1 MAHDEAAAAENQPGL
16 AHQPAVMSGPAA
28 VEEAGPA
35 AQAAA
40 TSPSMAHPWTTVTKT
55 WWSCP
60 FPPYVVSTAE
70 LASSVPSTVVTLTSR
85 VAAFTA
91 TRPSVLAS
99 DTARLLRIAPAKG
112 VVYPPTHK
120 LPTLEPGCAAAD
132 ASELDSPARVS
143 AGSIV
148 NFEAMTLSLA
158 LAPDLHTLQ
167 PASIQVPGE
176 RKQLRLRE
184 DRFDS
189 RSELRGNQFG
199 L

>member
-1 MAHDEAAAAENQPGL
+1 MGRHAHYLP
-16 AHQPAVMSGPAA
+16 
-28 VEEAGPA
+28 
-35 AQAAA
+35 
-40 TSPSMAHPWTTVTKT
+40 
-55 WWSCP
+55 C
-60 FPPYVVSTAE
+60 FYVVSTAE
-70 LASSVPSTVVTLTSR
+70 LASSVPSIVDTLTSR

-91 TRPSVLAS
+91 TRPSVFAS
-99 DTARLLRIAPAKG
+99 PTARVPRIAPTSG
-112 VVYPPTHK
+112 VVYPPIHK
-120 LPTLEPGCAAAD
+120 LPTLELGCAAAD
-132 ASELDSPARVS
+132 ESELDSPARVS